1 MLIDVTKNH
10 IKNGVREDECN
21 CPIALAVCDAVE
33 FELSDNDIEFNN
45 IITVVHDDN
54 IAIYYYTPDK
64 EYEYQFNISPKKKD
78 NWSIISDFIFHFD
91 KDRDVEP
98 LDMEFEVNQEVHN
111 KYKI

>member
-1 MLIDVTKNH
+1 MLIDVTPEH
-10 IKNGVREDECN
+10 IKDGVREDECN

-64 EYEYQFNISPKKKD
+64 EYEYQFNISPKAKGD
-78 NWSIISDFIFHFD
+78 WDYIGEFISEFD
-91 KDRDVEP
+91 GDHHVEP
-98 LDMEFEVNQEVHN
+98 FDMEFEVNQAVHN
-111 KYKI
+111 EYKR